1 MVTIEPFRPEHLLSL
16 RLQATQATAQALM
29 TLDHGNQ
36 IAACAGIAR
45 TAVLDGEPIAA
56 AGVIELWPGRA
67 YAWAYIGEHAA
78 GHWKAVH
85 RAVVAAL
92 VKSKWRRI
100 EMAVDVRDPGA
111 KRWAAH
117 LGFSFEGVA
126 RKWTTDGRDVEQ
138 WARVT

>member
-1 MVTIEPFRPEHLLSL
+1 MLTIEPFRPDHLLAL

-29 TLDHGNQ
+29 TLDHGRQ
-36 IAACAGIAR
+36 IAECAGLAR
-45 TAVLDGEPIAA
+45 TAMLDGEPIAA
-56 AGVIELWPGRA
+56 AGIIELWPGRA
-67 YAWAYIGEHAA
+67 YAWAYIGEKAA
-78 GHWKAVH
+78 RHWKTVH
-85 RAVVAAL
+85 RAVAEAL
-92 VKSKWRRI
+92 DGARWRRI

>member
-1 MVTIEPFRPEHLLSL
+1 MVRIEPFRPEHLLAL

-29 TLDHGNQ
+29 TLDHGRQ
-36 IAACAGIAR
+36 IAACTGLAQSAM
-45 TAVLDGEPIAA
+45 LCDEPIAS

-67 YAWAYIGEHAA
+67 YAWAYIGEQAA
-78 GHWKAVH
+78 RHWKTVH
-85 RAVVAAL
+85 RAVNAAL
-92 VKSKWRRI
+92 DGARWRRI

-117 LGFSFEGVA
+117 LGFDFEGVA
-126 RKWTTDGRDVEQ
+126 RKWTTDGRDVEI

>member
-1 MVTIEPFRPEHLLSL
+1 MVRIEPFRPEHLLAL

-29 TLDHGNQ
+29 TLDHGQQ
-36 IAACAGIAR
+36 IAACKGLAKSAILG
-45 TAVLDGEPIAA
+45 DEPIAS

-67 YAWAYIGEHAA
+67 YAWAYIGEQAA
-78 GHWKAVH
+78 RHWKTVH
-85 RAVVAAL
+85 RAVHAAL
-92 VKSKWRRI
+92 DGARWRRI

-117 LGFSFEGVA
+117 LGFDFEGVA
-126 RKWTTDGRDVEQ
+126 RKWTTDGRDVEI

>member
-1 MVTIEPFRPEHLLSL
+1 MVRIEPFRPEHLLAL

-29 TLDHGNQ
+29 TLSHGQQ
-36 IAACAGIAR
+36 IAACTGLAQSAMLG
-45 TAVLDGEPIAA
+45 DEPIAS

-67 YAWAYIGEHAA
+67 YAWAYIGEQAA
-78 GHWKAVH
+78 RHWKTVH
-85 RAVVAAL
+85 RAVNAAL
-92 VKSKWRRI
+92 DASRWRRV

-117 LGFSFEGVA
+117 LGFKFEGVA
-126 RKWTTDGRDVEQ
+126 RKWTTDGRDDEI

>member
-1 MVTIEPFRPEHLLSL
+1 MVRIEPFRPEHLLAL

-29 TLDHGNQ
+29 TLDHGRQ
-36 IAACAGIAR
+36 IAACTGLAQSAMLG
-45 TAVLDGEPIAA
+45 DEPIAS

-67 YAWAYIGEHAA
+67 YAWAYIGEQAA
-78 GHWKAVH
+78 RHWKAVH
-85 RAVVAAL
+85 RAVNAAL
-92 VKSKWRRI
+92 DGARWRRI

-117 LGFSFEGVA
+117 LGFDFEGVA
-126 RKWTTDGRDVEQ
+126 KKWTTDGRDVEI